1 MLIVVSHSNYLN
13 IICKQIILSD
23 KTMNPLKPLNTAR
36 MYLFLCA
43 NDLDSMRADKDL
55 WLKQM
60 ALFGLSTCLR
70 DLNMRTVC

>member
-1 MLIVVSHSNYLN
+1 MLIVVSNYLN

-36 MYLFLCA
+36 MYLFLYA